1 MEPSKPDR
9 QKVWDQDHRDPSLK
23 GFLNWIPQPKRQ
35 WHKERLDSSSVRK
48 TGQKLP
54 PVCDFQRCRTIIFP
68 IATSIIFLPPT
79 TG

>member
-35 WHKERLDSSSVRK
+35 WHKETGFLLSQEDRPETAASVRFSK
-48 TGQKLP
+48 M
-54 PVCDFQRCRTIIFP
+54 
-68 IATSIIFLPPT
+68 
-79 TG
+79 